1 MLISVSEP
9 WYTVKECRNGVLWT
23 EKELYSVVLRPVYET
38 NLDAMDL
45 MMRIDAAD
53 NEDDDDDGGSGT
65 NFFTV
70 EFDFS

>member
-1 MLISVSEP
+1 
-9 WYTVKECRNGVLWT
+9 
-23 EKELYSVVLRPVYET
+23 
-38 NLDAMDL
+38 

-65 NFFTV
+65 NGFTV

>member
-1 MLISVSEP
+1 
-9 WYTVKECRNGVLWT
+9 
-23 EKELYSVVLRPVYET
+23 
-38 NLDAMDL
+38 
-45 MMRIDAAD
+45 MRIDAAD

>member
-1 MLISVSEP
+1 
-9 WYTVKECRNGVLWT
+9 
-23 EKELYSVVLRPVYET
+23 
-38 NLDAMDL
+38 